1 VSPRAD
7 VRAVRRTGRDQ
18 STLPTGFK
26 RSWFTIAAPAKTPKE
41 IIGRL
46 NASVDKF
53 LKTEDGIARLHKLG
67 AEPAGGSAEDMQRY
81 VVAETEKWARSQ
93 NSRASSRSDN
103 RRQRAPTIRGARF
116 VRQRT

>member
-1 VSPRAD
+1 MSPRAD

-81 VVAETEKWARSQ
+81 VVAENEKWGKVAKF
-93 NSRASSRSDN
+93 AGIK
-103 RRQRAPTIRGARF
+103 PGARRLF
-116 VRQRT
+116 EARALSGSEHKL